1 MATPPWL
8 RNITNFVQD
17 NSTSI
22 LTGVAVAGVVGTVA
36 LAIRATPTAL
46 EDLAAAREDK
56 QMNIPLEVEYKV
68 KLTPAEIFRVT
79 WKTYLP
85 AALSGAATIA
95 CIIGANAVGLRR
107 NAALAASY
115 TLVDSAFREY
125 RDKVVE
131 MFGDKEETKVTEQ
144 IAEDRIR
151 AATTSNEVFIVG
163 SGEVLCYDMLTGRL
177 FKSDAESIRRAANDV
192 DAQVLDD
199 HYASVNDFY
208 RFVGLDPV
216 LVGDELGWNVD
227 HRPKLKLSAHKTDC
241 DQPALAIGWERFP
254 ISEYNRF

>member
-8 RNITNFVQD
+8 KNITNFMQD

-22 LTGVAVAGVVGTVA
+22 LSGIAVAGVVGTVA
-36 LAIRATPTAL
+36 LAIKATPTAL
-46 EDLAAAREDK
+46 EDLAEARDIK
-56 QMNIPLEVEYKV
+56 QMNIPVEVQYKAR
-68 KLTPAEIFRVT
+68 LTPAEIFRVT
-79 WKTYLP
+79 WRTYLP
-85 AALSGAATIA
+85 TAISATATIA

-107 NAALAASY
+107 NAALAASF
-115 TLVDSAFREY
+115 TLVDSSFREY

-131 MFGDKEETKVTEQ
+131 MFGQDKEEKVTEQ
-144 IAEDRIR
+144 IADDRIR
-151 AATTSNEVFIVG
+151 AATSNNEVIIIG

-177 FKSDAESIRRAANDV
+177 FRSDAESIRRAANDV

-216 LVGDELGWNVD
+216 LVGEELGWNVD

-241 DQPALAIGWERFP
+241 DQPALAVDWERFP